1 MIDFT
6 TYGNLKPCM
15 SFQFKPSLGSA
26 FMPLQTLSTAPSG
39 HVSPCEPAINGTSSP
54 DPDTDGPNTS
64 EDSSGV

>member
-15 SFQFKPSLGSA
+15 SVQFKPSLGSA
-26 FMPLQTLSTAPSG
+26 FMPLQTLSTAAPG
-39 HVSPCEPAINGTSSP
+39 PVSPSEPAVNGTSSP
-54 DPDTDGPNTS
+54 DPDVEGPSTN